1 MKNNHLS
8 LILLIAL
15 VWFSADTMAQNFERL
30 WATGTAVEEGSVEL
44 TRRPD
49 GLFRFAGALK
59 DGELKIQ
66 TTETFQKGVT
76 QFLKPQLVDSYLINN
91 GLRYTVTS
99 DESQPGWVVSF
110 SEETYRFLVD
120 PAAHTV
126 TGELCLPWNEV
137 LIAGSAFA
145 GGSNSV
151 EWNRNAMLPFERD
164 HEDPYVFT
172 WTGELGIFSGVVEPG
187 RFKLEGQMTWGPREL
202 HPFTQDE
209 DILGARQ
216 MRQGGDDTKWHV
228 SKAGTYRITVNL
240 FHETIEAELLTDAQQ
255 SETDGIHS
263 SDAQPLFGERALSPI
278 YYDANGMRLQ
288 HPRRGLNL
296 VRTPDGT
303 IRKVLVR

>member
-1 MKNNHLS
+1 
-8 LILLIAL
+8 
-15 VWFSADTMAQNFERL
+15 MAQNFERL

-145 GGSNSV
+145 GGSNNV

-216 MRQGGDDTKWHV
+216 MRQGGDDTKWRV

-263 SDAQPLFGERALSPI
+263 PEAQPSLSERALSPV
-278 YYDANGMRLQ
+278 YYDANGMHLQ

-296 VRTPDGT
+296 VRMDDGT
-303 IRKVLVR
+303 VRKVMVR

>member
-1 MKNNHLS
+1 MKNNNLS

-15 VWFSADTMAQNFERL
+15 VWFSADAMAQNFERL

-126 TGELCLPWNEV
+126 RGELCLPWNEV

-145 GGSNSV
+145 GGSNNV

-216 MRQGGDDTKWHV
+216 MRQGGDDTKWRV

-263 SDAQPLFGERALSPI
+263 PEAQPSLSERALSPV
-278 YYDANGMRLQ
+278 YYDANGMHLQ

-296 VRTPDGT
+296 VRMDDGT
-303 IRKVLVR
+303 VRKVMVR

>member
-1 MKNNHLS
+1 MKNNNLS

-15 VWFSADTMAQNFERL
+15 VWFSTDAQAQNFERL

-126 TGELCLPWNEV
+126 MGELCLPWNEV

-145 GGSNSV
+145 GGSNNV

-209 DILGARQ
+209 DILGVRQ
-216 MRQGGDDTKWHV
+216 MRQGGDDTKWRV

-240 FHETIEAELLTDAQQ
+240 FHETIEAE
-255 SETDGIHS
+255 
-263 SDAQPLFGERALSPI
+263 
-278 YYDANGMRLQ
+278 
-288 HPRRGLNL
+288 
-296 VRTPDGT
+296 
-303 IRKVLVR
+303 

>member
-1 MKNNHLS
+1 MKNNNLS

-15 VWFSADTMAQNFERL
+15 VWFSADAMAQNFERL

-99 DESQPGWVVSF
+99 DDSQPGWVVSF

-126 TGELCLPWNEV
+126 MGELCLPWNEV

-145 GGSNSV
+145 GGSNNV

-216 MRQGGDDTKWHV
+216 MRQGGDDTKWRV

-263 SDAQPLFGERALSPI
+263 PEAQPSLSERALSPV
-278 YYDANGMRLQ
+278 YYDANGMHLQ

-296 VRTPDGT
+296 VRMDDGT
-303 IRKVLVR
+303 VRKVMVR

>member
-1 MKNNHLS
+1 MKNSNLS
-8 LILLIAL
+8 LIFLIAL
-15 VWFSADTMAQNFERL
+15 VLFSVDAMAQNFERL

-126 TGELCLPWNEV
+126 RGELCLPWNEV

-145 GGSNSV
+145 GGSNNV

-216 MRQGGDDTKWHV
+216 MRQGGDDTKWRV

-263 SDAQPLFGERALSPI
+263 LEAQPSLSERALSPAS
-278 YYDANGMRLQ
+278 YNANGMRLQ

-303 IRKVLVR
+303 IRKVILP